1 MLAQN
6 KVFAL
11 VDCNSFYVSC
21 ERVFRPDLAQ
31 KPVGVLSNNDGIIV
45 AASAELKALHIG
57 RGTPAFK
64 IKHLLKKYDIHLFSS
79 NYALYGDMSARVMR
93 SLEKFTPNLE
103 VYSIDEAFLEL
114 TGINCPNWQQ
124 YGQKIKASVEKWTG
138 IPVSVGIASTKTL
151 AKLANTVAKRYK
163 KFNGVFNLVA
173 HPKFKQVLQSIPT
186 PKIWGIGRRYAE
198 KLQRYGIHDAWQ
210 LSQCEDKWIEK
221 MTTIAGLR
229 LVKELRGISCI
240 DLELDIMPRKNIV
253 SSKSFGKL
261 VTDLSKLKHAVSQY
275 TTRAVEKLRQQNSLA
290 YQIMVFIQTN
300 RFRQEAQ
307 YANYRS
313 ARLETPSAYTPD
325 FVKIANKML
334 TEIFRPGYNYQ
345 KAGVMISDIISHKYA
360 PLDLFAPCYL
370 DDERKTLADFSDR
383 INDKFGRDTI
393 QLASSGVEQDW
404 KMRREQLSPR
414 YTTCWNELPVV
425 QS

>member
-1 MLAQN
+1 MPKN

-21 ERVFRPDLAQ
+21 ERVFRPDLVE

-45 AASAELKALHIG
+45 AASAELKALNMG

-64 IKHLLKKYDIHLFSS
+64 IKHLLKKYDVHLFSS

-93 SLEKFTPNLE
+93 SLHEFTPNLE

-114 TGINCPNWQQ
+114 TGVVCQDWQQ
-124 YGQKIKASVEKWTG
+124 YGQKIKQSVQKWTG

-151 AKLANTVAKRYK
+151 AKLANTIAKKYK
-163 KFNGVFNLVA
+163 KFNGVFNLVD
-173 HPKFKQVLQSIPT
+173 HPKFKQVLQSVPT
-186 PKIWGIGRRYAE
+186 QKVWGVGRRYAE
-198 KLQRYGIHDAWQ
+198 KLQRSGVHNAWQ
-210 LSQCEDKWIEK
+210 LSQCENNWVEK
-221 MTTIAGLR
+221 MMTIVGLR
-229 LVKELRGISCI
+229 LVKELRGISCV

-261 VTDLSKLKHAVSQY
+261 VTELPKLKQAVSQY

-290 YQIMVFIQTN
+290 YQIMVFVQTN
-300 RFRQEAQ
+300 RFRKEAQ

-325 FVKIANKML
+325 FVKVANKML

-360 PLDLFAPCYL
+360 PLDLFLPCYL
-370 DDERKTLADFSDR
+370 DDERKELADFCDR
-383 INDKFGRDTI
+383 INGKWGRDTI
-393 QLASSGVEQDW
+393 QLASSGVEPDW
-404 KMRREQLSPR
+404 QMRREYLSPR
-414 YTTCWNELPVV
+414 YTTCWQELAVV
-425 QS
+425 RS